1 MRMFQALHKY
11 YDDCF
16 SNGEFDRNKII
27 EMGLIDNNYNTE
39 ERLKLLENVYKIVL
53 GARFINSFTLEYL
66 THSNRNYDDIVKRYN
81 DSSETPLDMNSGR
94 SRITFCQRKIAEVFT
109 TVSYRG
115 EELNFITWL
124 FCYSAHQEISL
135 SEEKID
141 LRNEFIRQFNRF
153 NDLYGEVSDINKRD
167 LLINIPT
174 YDKVNELSEEKFND
188 FMEVIQPYSK
198 HMLATIQSEVNNM
211 LEEVGYF
218 RYLMSKTS
226 KLSEVD
232 IERKNTLLRWLG
244 KETISNEGL
253 IETDKSDSGDNADD
267 SENREVITDINNIF

>member
-174 YDKVNELSEEKFND
+174 YDKVSELSEEKFND

-253 IETDKSDSGDNADD
+253 IETDNNDNENSVGDN
-267 SENREVITDINNIF
+267 ENREVITDINNIF

>member
-16 SNGEFDRNKII
+16 SNGEFDRDKVI
-27 EMGLIDNNYNTE
+27 ENGLIDNNYNTE
-39 ERLKLLENVYKIVL
+39 ERLKLLERVYKIVL
-53 GARFINSFTLEYL
+53 EAKFINGFTLEYL

-81 DSSETPLDMNSGR
+81 ENNEEPIDLNSGR
-94 SRITFCQRKIAEVFT
+94 SRITFCQRKIAEVFN
-109 TVSYRG
+109 TVTYKG

-124 FCYSAHQEISL
+124 FLDKAHMGINL
-135 SEEKID
+135 DPAKID

-153 NDLYGEVSDINKRD
+153 NDIYGEVADINKKD
-167 LLINIPT
+167 MLITIPT
-174 YDKVNELSEEKFND
+174 FDKVSELSEEKFND
-188 FMEVIQPYSK
+188 FMEIIQPYSK
-198 HMLATIQSEVNNM
+198 HMLAAVQSEVNNM
-211 LEEVGYF
+211 VEEVGYF

-244 KETISNEGL
+244 REAISNEPV
-253 IETDKSDSGDNADD
+253 IENNGSDNEIASG
-267 SENREVITDINNIF
+267 EEERKIITDIGSIF

>member
-244 KETISNEGL
+244 KETISNEDL

>member
-174 YDKVNELSEEKFND
+174 YDKVSELSEEKFND

>member
-16 SNGEFDRNKII
+16 SDGEFDKDKVI
-27 EMGLIDNNYNTE
+27 ERGLIDSNYNTE
-39 ERLKLLENVYKIVL
+39 ERLKLLENVYKVIL
-53 GARFINSFTLEYL
+53 GARFINSFTMEYL
-66 THSNRNYDDIVKRYN
+66 THSNRNYDDIVKGYN
-81 DSSETPLDMNSGR
+81 ESSETPIDMNSGR

-109 TVSYRG
+109 TVNYRG

-124 FCYSAHQEISL
+124 FCYNAHQQISL

-141 LRNEFIRQFNRF
+141 IRNAFIRQFNRF

-174 YDKVNELSEEKFND
+174 YEKVSELSEERFND
-188 FMEVIQPYSK
+188 FMEIIQPYSK

-232 IERKNTLLRWLG
+232 LERKNTILRWLG
-244 KETISNEGL
+244 KETLSNEDV
-253 IETDKSDSGDNADD
+253 IETDNTDNENSGDSKED
-267 SENREVITDINNIF
+267 REVITDINSIF

>member
-1 MRMFQALHKY
+1 MFQALHKY

-16 SNGEFDRNKII
+16 SNGDFDRNKII

-174 YDKVNELSEEKFND
+174 YDKVSELSEEKFND

>member
-16 SNGEFDRNKII
+16 SNGGFDRDKVLQN
-27 EMGLIDNNYNTE
+27 GLISNYNVE
-39 ERLKLLENVYKIVL
+39 ERLRLLEEVYKIVL
-53 GARFINSFTLEYL
+53 EAKFINDFTLEYL

-81 DSSETPLDMNSGR
+81 ENSEEQIDLNTGR

-109 TVSYRG
+109 TVNYRG

-124 FCYSAHQEISL
+124 MCYNAHTEIAL
-135 SEEKID
+135 DPAKID

-153 NDLYGEVSDINKRD
+153 NDIYGEVADINKKD
-167 LLINIPT
+167 MLITIPT
-174 YDKVNELSEEKFND
+174 FDKVSELSEEKFND
-188 FMEVIQPYSK
+188 FMEIIQPYSK
-198 HMLATIQSEVNNM
+198 HMLDAVQSEVNNM
-211 LEEVGYF
+211 VEEVGYF
-218 RYLMSKTS
+218 RYLMSKSS

-244 KETISNEGL
+244 RETISNEP
-253 IETDKSDSGDNADD
+253 IIENNETDSG
-267 SENREVITDINNIF
+267 EEERKIITDIGSIF